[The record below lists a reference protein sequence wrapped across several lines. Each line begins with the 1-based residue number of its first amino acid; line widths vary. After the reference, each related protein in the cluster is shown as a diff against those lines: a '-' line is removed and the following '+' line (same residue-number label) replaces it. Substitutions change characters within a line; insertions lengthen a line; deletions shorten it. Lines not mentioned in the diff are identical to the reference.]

1 MAGPRMELFKFG
13 MYVFFPIAI
22 MIHYGDPEWYQK
34 YVLPDKSD
42 FLRLEKMKTSP
53 PRNPTELKKELDQ
66 LEQIRKAKK
75 QKKAQ
80 ADETL
85 DRINFENLNNS
96 KEDYDVEIKRQ

>member
-42 FLRLEKMKTSP
+42 FLRLEKMKTVCVLFHHIVYFKISTYIIIIVCT
-53 PRNPTELKKELDQ
+53 N
-66 LEQIRKAKK
+66 
-75 QKKAQ
+75 
-80 ADETL
+80 
-85 DRINFENLNNS
+85 
-96 KEDYDVEIKRQ
+96 